1 MIVPGGHVGARVNE
15 FLDDRGMVVGRRTHQ
30 GGVSI
35 PAHGGA
41 LRRDEPRT
49 GETLALGTRRHPS
62 IQSRGYGWGLGGQPH
77 WGVLNL
83 RRCRLKRD
91 FGLKTNRRT
100 NKAEIRHEG
109 SEGVPVC
116 KVEASREIASL
127 GGIVEELL
135 HRMPCEKAEME
146 ATITKL
152 GCAR

>member
-1 MIVPGGHVGARVNE
+1 MGYPQAPIPV
-15 FLDDRGMVVGRRTHQ
+15 Q
-30 GGVSI
+30 GVW
-35 PAHGGA
+35 
-41 LRRDEPRT
+41 
-49 GETLALGTRRHPS
+49 LG
-62 IQSRGYGWGLGGQPH
+62 SRGQPH